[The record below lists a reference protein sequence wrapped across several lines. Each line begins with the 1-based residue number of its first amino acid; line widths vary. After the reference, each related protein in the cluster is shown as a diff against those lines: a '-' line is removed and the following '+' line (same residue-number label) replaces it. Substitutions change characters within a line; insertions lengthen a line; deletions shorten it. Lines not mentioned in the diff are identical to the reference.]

1 MKIVRWTALALAVIA
16 TYAVATAM
24 LVPHLAEFNDV
35 RHHVDFTVGVAL
47 PLHVVWQALGG
58 WRLMLA
64 AWALA
69 AGLAIAGRQC
79 AAAIA
84 DERPRWQILVGIQCL
99 LLAALLAVTV
109 TFSGDVY
116 AYVIYGRLY
125 GLHGI
130 NPYLLG
136 SALPDYG
143 DAVLRQCLA
152 FYGNPPPGDN
162 YGPLW
167 TFVAGGLA
175 RIESGLAL
183 GAQVW
188 THRLVAS
195 AAAVA
200 ATGGLLFAMRRRPA
214 AERVRRAGLFALHPL
229 VLYEAAVGGHNDLL
243 MIAPAVWAFAVVDEL
258 PLFAGLLLGASIAV
272 KYVSVIVLPFLAL
285 RAAKKSAASGGL
297 TFVIALAVPV
307 LFFQPFWAG
316 AQTVYSLIGHGGV
329 FAMSPA
335 WLLNIP
341 FFASG
346 NADSPAFGSAL
357 TLPLFGQPSWP
368 RLVQL
373 AALAVFLAVAAYSV
387 IRFARRQDGGDVWR
401 TVAAFVLSLPI
412 IHPWYVVWMTPA
424 AADRGKWATYAWWF
438 GVFAF
443 ARYALD
449 ELSPSEAGPGYTAAL
464 AVLTVIMLAAPV
476 VLCLRDRSGSPPG
489 MMGNFEARA
498 DTL

>member
-1 MKIVRWTALALAVIA
+1 VKTLGWAALALAVIA
-16 TYAVATAM
+16 AYAFATAM
-24 LVPHLAEFNDV
+24 LVPQLAEFNDV
-35 RHHVDFTVGVAL
+35 RHHVDFTVGIGL

-58 WRLMLA
+58 WRLMLLV
-64 AWALA
+64 WALA
-69 AGLAIAGRQC
+69 AALAVAGRQC
-79 AAAIA
+79 AGAIA
-84 DERPRWQILVGIQCL
+84 LEKPHWGVLVGIQCL
-99 LLAALLAVTV
+99 LLGGLLAVTV

-143 DAVLRQCLA
+143 DGVLRQCLL

-175 RIESGLAL
+175 RIESGFTL

-188 THRLVAS
+188 THRILAA

-200 ATGGLLFAMRRRPA
+200 TTAALLYAMRRLPA
-214 AERVRRAGLFALHPL
+214 MDRIRRAGLFALHPL

-258 PLFAGLLLGASIAV
+258 PLVAGLLLGASIAV
-272 KYVSVIVLPFLAL
+272 KYVSVIVLPFLAV
-285 RAAKKSAASGGL
+285 RAAKKSRASGVL
-297 TFVIALAVPV
+297 AFVIALAVPA

-329 FAMSPA
+329 FAMSPQ
-335 WLLNIP
+335 WLVNIP

-346 NADSPAFGSAL
+346 AADRPAFGSAL

-373 AALAVFLAVAAYSV
+373 AALAAFLIVAAYSV
-387 IRFARRQDGGDVWR
+387 IRFVRLHDPADAWR
-401 TVAAFVLSLPI
+401 TIAAFVLSLPI
-412 IHPWYVVWMTPA
+412 IHTWYVVWISPA
-424 AADRGKWATYAWWF
+424 AADRGRWSVYAWWF

-443 ARYALD
+443 GRYALD
-449 ELSPSEAGPGYTAAL
+449 ELAPREAGPAYTALL
-464 AVLTVIMLAAPV
+464 AALTVVMLAAPV
-476 VLCLRDRSGSPPG
+476 VLGLRDSGEQAG
-489 MMGNFEARA
+489 A
-498 DTL
+498 